1 MKPAMRQK
9 SKSANVAVDAR
20 MREIEVVRS
29 GKTDLRL
36 KHCEFDENGK
46 LIWYQRW
53 NIQHRIQHLMLMI
66 SFGGLVLTGFPLK
79 FAESPISKIL
89 MFFMGGVHGAGL
101 IHRLCGVLLIFMS
114 IYHVMFLIA
123 SFMKGQR
130 SDAML
135 PRVRD
140 FKDVY
145 DNFAYFFGFKKSPKF
160 ARYNYLEKFEYFA
173 VVWGNSVMILTGLVL
188 WFPVFAQKAL
198 PEWAFPVSLLLHD
211 YEALLA
217 ALAIILWHLFN
228 VHIHPATYPQNP
240 VWLTGKLN
248 RAMMEHHHGEELA
261 ELEAAWRTAKAIEAT
276 KAHKQ
281 ITHQTTD
288 SPENSPKTEATKND
302 DSINS
307 TDASETK
314 PDSIDEEAYDD
325 SGS

>member
-1 MKPAMRQK
+1 MKQK
-9 SKSANVAVDAR
+9 SKPASVAVDAR
-20 MREIEVVRS
+20 MREIEIIRS
-29 GKTDLRL
+29 GKTDPRL

-89 MFFMGGVHGAGL
+89 MFFMGGVHGAGIL
-101 IHRLCGVLLIFMS
+101 HRFCGLLLIFMS
-114 IYHVMFLIA
+114 MYHVVFLIL
-123 SFMKGQR
+123 SYMKGQR

-135 PRVRD
+135 PKARD

-198 PEWAFPVSLLLHD
+198 PEWAFPASFLLHD

-217 ALAIILWHLFN
+217 ALAIILWHIFN

-248 RAMMEHHHGEELA
+248 RSMMAHHHGEELA
-261 ELEAAWRTAKAIEAT
+261 ELEAAWRTARAIEAT

-281 ITHQTTD
+281 KTHHTTG
-288 SPENSPKTEATKND
+288 SSESSPKLEATNNEYPIDSND
-302 DSINS
+302 
-307 TDASETK
+307 TSETK
-314 PDSIDEEAYDD
+314 SDSTDKETYDD
-325 SGS
+325 SDS